1 MDGAQLIETPL
12 LDGYVK
18 RNLDG
23 FAAGNRI
30 PWPLGMNFDV
40 CIAFIGVE
48 QSDFTFYIV
57 RRIFRVIT
65 GLHGAI
71 RNMFDFGLH
80 LRPSGARAT
89 AFWRRATSR
98 RFFPA
103 SRKIAG

>member
-48 QSDFTFYIV
+48 QSDFTFYIA

-71 RNMFDFGLH
+71 RNMFDFGFLF
-80 LRPSGARAT
+80 RRGASQSYT
-89 AFWRRATSR
+89 FFGSR
-98 RFFPA
+98 HEDR
-103 SRKIAG
+103 